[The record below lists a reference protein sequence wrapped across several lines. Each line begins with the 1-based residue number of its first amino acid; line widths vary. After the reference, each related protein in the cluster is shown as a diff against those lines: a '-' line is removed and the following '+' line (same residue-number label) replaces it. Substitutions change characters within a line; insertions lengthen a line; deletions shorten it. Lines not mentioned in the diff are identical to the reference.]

1 MTDRW
6 VLWAM
11 AALAVVM
18 GMPVRAAGSLTL
30 YVSHDGNDNWSGRLA
45 APARSGKDGPLATL
59 EAARDAIRSLRSSR
73 AIHGAVQVCI
83 RGGVY
88 ERTTAFVL
96 ESRDGGSPDAR
107 VTYGAYGREAVTL
120 RGGRQVRDWSPVT
133 DPAVLDRMDPSA
145 RGKVLVA
152 DLKSQGIT
160 DYGRLMRRGFGV
172 GGSAALDL
180 TFDGKPMTLARWP
193 NDGWATIAGAPKGQE
208 GGQFTYTG
216 DRPSRWS
223 RATDIWLHGYW
234 TFDWADTYERVA
246 AIDTAS
252 RTIST
257 EPPHGAYGYS
267 PGRRWYALNLLEELD
282 SPGEWWLDRETGR
295 LYFWPPEPIAGRA
308 AVVSL
313 LADPLID
320 LRQASNV
327 TLEGI
332 TLECGRGSAVTMS
345 GCTASI
351 AAGVTIRNM
360 GGTGMVVDGGAGCG
374 AQSCDIYQVGEGGLS
389 LSGGDRKTLTP
400 CGHFAV
406 NCHIHDH
413 SAWCRTY
420 RPAIGIYGVG
430 VRATHNLIHDGPHN
444 AILLGGNDHVIEY
457 NDISRVC
464 TQTGD
469 AGAVYMGRDWSM
481 RGTVVR
487 YNRFHDVGPQVAG
500 GEPGRY
506 TEVMSVYL
514 DDCYCGTTI
523 QGNLFVRAGRSIM
536 VGGGRDNVIEG
547 NVFVDCRPSIHID
560 QRGKGWAA
568 GYIKPNGG
576 WDIFENLRRMDYD
589 KPPYSTRYTH
599 LAQILDDDPA
609 AAKYNRVT
617 RNIHVGKGQWIDW
630 LDGLS
635 DRVVEVKDN
644 WTQGDPGFV
653 DAARGDYRLAKGGP
667 AARAGHVSLPI
678 DKMGMYRDRYRRQL
692 EPAK

>member
-1 MTDRW
+1 MSGRW
-6 VLWAM
+6 ILG
-11 AALAVVM
+11 AALALATAM
-18 GMPVRAAGSLTL
+18 SAPTRAAGMLTL
-30 YVSHDGNDNWSGRLA
+30 YVARDGNDNWSGRLA
-45 APARSGKDGPLATL
+45 SPARSGKDGPLATL
-59 EAARDAIRSLRSSR
+59 EAARDAIRRLRSEH
-73 AIHGAVQVCI
+73 AIAGAVQVRI

-88 ERTTAFVL
+88 ERNNSFVL
-96 ESRDGGSPDAR
+96 EARDSGAPGAR
-107 VTYGAYGREAVTL
+107 VTYGAFGHEPVTL
-120 RGGRQVRDWSPVT
+120 RGGRQVKDWSPVT
-133 DPAVLDRMDPSA
+133 DPAILGRMDPTA
-145 RGKVLVA
+145 RGKVMAA

-193 NDGWATIAGAPKGQE
+193 NNEWAAIAGAPNGQE
-208 GGQFTYTG
+208 GGQFSYTG
-216 DRPSRWS
+216 DRPARWKQ
-223 RATDIWLHGYW
+223 ATDIWLHGYW
-234 TFDWADTYERVA
+234 TFDWADTYEKVV
-246 AIDTAS
+246 AIDTDK
-252 RTIST
+252 RTITT

-282 SPGEWWLDRETGR
+282 SPGEWWLDRDTGR
-295 LYFWPPEPIAGRA
+295 LYFWPPEPLPGKA
-308 AVVSL
+308 AVVSIL
-313 LADPLID
+313 SDPLVE
-320 LRQASNV
+320 LRQASNI
-327 TLEGI
+327 TIEGI
-332 TLECGRGSAVTMS
+332 TLECGRGAAVTMS
-345 GCTASI
+345 GCTASV
-351 AAGVTIRNM
+351 AAGCTIRNM
-360 GGTGMVVDGGAGCG
+360 GGTGMSVDGGAACG
-374 AQSCDIYQVGEGGLS
+374 AQSCDIYQVGESGVA

-413 SAWCRTY
+413 SMWCRTY

-430 VRATHNLIHDGPHN
+430 VRAAHNRIHDGPHN

-469 AGAVYMGRDWSM
+469 AGAVYMGRDWTM

-487 YNRFHDVGPQVAG
+487 YNRFHDVGPQVSG
-500 GEPGRY
+500 SEPGRY

-536 VGGGRDNVIEG
+536 VGGGRDNVVEG

-576 WDIFENLRRMDYD
+576 WDIIENLRRMDHD
-589 KPPYSTRYTH
+589 KPPYSTRYPH

-609 AAKYNRVT
+609 AAKYNRVS

-635 DRVVEVKDN
+635 DRMVEVKDN
-644 WTQGDPGFV
+644 WTQGDPGFA
-653 DAARGDYRLAKGGP
+653 DALKGDYRLARGGV
-667 AARAGHVSLPI
+667 AAKAGFTSLPL
-678 DKMGMYRDRYRRQL
+678 DKMGLYRDRYRRKL
-692 EPAK
+692 EVER